1 MNYSY
6 YLSTVDEV
14 NIETATLEKNL
25 LVVNEVTNGKMVRS
39 MYLSRVLDKFYA
51 DRSDMWK
58 RMRIW
63 LEESYPEMM
72 L

>member
-1 MNYSY
+1 MNYGY

-39 MYLSRVLDKFYA
+39 MYLSRVLDTFYIN
-51 DRSDMWK
+51 RSDMWK
-58 RMRIW
+58 RMREW
-63 LEESYPEMM
+63 LEETHPEMM

>member
-25 LVVNEVTNGKMVRS
+25 LVVNEMTNGKMVRS
-39 MYLSRVLDKFYA
+39 MYLSRVLDTFYT
-51 DRSDMWK
+51 DRSDMCK

-63 LEESYPEMM
+63 LEQTYPEMM